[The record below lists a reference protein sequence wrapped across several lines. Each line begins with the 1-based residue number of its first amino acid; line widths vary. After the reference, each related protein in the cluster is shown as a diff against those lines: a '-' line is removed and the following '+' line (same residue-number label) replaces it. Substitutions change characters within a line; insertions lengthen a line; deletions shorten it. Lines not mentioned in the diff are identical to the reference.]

1 MTGQPGP
8 LRQHHGPQLHRN
20 GRRLWYERRRR
31 AAARLLD
38 PGVRPAQVSDAFEV
52 ARHRAP
58 LANSRG
64 RRPNFRT
71 QCVTVSILALTCKR
85 HRSRL
90 RRPGI
95 RRRLVAGLYRR
106 AVSRFSFRAWASA
119 SPSWWKCR
127 SSSSSWCSR
136 RASSCTRALVHSYI
150 VVCPAADGRRQRRRQ
165 AMPAFLS
172 LALVVALP
180 SLLYSAGR
188 GTARKGCV
196 ERTGQ
201 R

>member
-31 AAARLLD
+31 AAAHVLD

-71 QCVTVSILALTCKR
+71 QCATVSIWRLPANDTGAAYVALVFGAGLLLGCIGVPFLVS
-85 HRSRL
+85 RSA
-90 RRPGI
+90 PGRA
-95 RRRLVAGLYRR
+95 RRRAGGNADPVHRHGVRGALR
-106 AVSRFSFRAWASA
+106 
-119 SPSWWKCR
+119 
-127 SSSSSWCSR
+127 
-136 RASSCTRALVHSYI
+136 RALVHSYTRTLLFALLPM
-150 VVCPAADGRRQRRRQ
+150 VAGSDAAKPCQHSCRW
-165 AMPAFLS
+165 
-172 LALVVALP
+172 
-180 SLLYSAGR
+180 LLL
-188 GTARKGCV
+188 
-196 ERTGQ
+196 
-201 R
+201 